1 MTYIFLHGLGQTSS
15 SWDETVKSLDKEI
28 KLLTP
33 NLSDWIKDKEPSFNT
48 LYDELIKYCEKVN
61 DDLCLVGLSLGGVL
75 ALKYAIEHQDRVKSL
90 VLIGTQYKMPKG
102 LLKFQNVIFHLMP
115 KSVFSNMGFQK
126 SDFINLCKS
135 MMNLNFSNSV
145 QDIKAKTLVIYGE
158 KDKANKS
165 AAIELSKLIAKSELV
180 CIPNSNH
187 EVNNDKPDLL
197 AKEINRFFK

>member
-15 SWDETVKSLDKEI
+15 SWDETVKSLDKEL
-28 KLLTP
+28 KLFTP
-33 NLSDWIKDKEPSFNT
+33 NLSYWIKDKESSFNT
-48 LYDELIKYCEKVN
+48 LYDELIKYCEKVD

-75 ALKYAIEHQDRVKSL
+75 ALKYAIEHQDKVKSL

-115 KSVFSNMGFQK
+115 KSVFSKMGFQK

-135 MMNLNFSNSV
+135 MMDLDFSSSIKH
-145 QDIKAKTLVIYGE
+145 IKAKTLVIYGK

-165 AAIELSKLIAKSELV
+165 AAIELSKLIPNAELV

-197 AKEINRFFK
+197 AKEINRFCK